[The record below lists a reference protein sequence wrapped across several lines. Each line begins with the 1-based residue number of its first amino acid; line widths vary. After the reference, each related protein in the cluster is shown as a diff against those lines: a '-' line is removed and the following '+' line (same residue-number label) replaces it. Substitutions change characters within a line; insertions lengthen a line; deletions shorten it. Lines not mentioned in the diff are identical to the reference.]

1 MYVEQGHVEKEGH
14 LKQKRQGTE
23 KHMGKR
29 TLGTKTNKK
38 HQRLTNKKDML
49 EHEGPSVQEGH
60 VEQEGHMGYERPR
73 IQKEHV
79 EQKKLTV

>member
-1 MYVEQGHVEKEGH
+1 MEKEGY

-23 KHMGKR
+23 KHMGKM

-60 VEQEGHMGYERPR
+60 VEQEGNMGYERPR